1 MPVEGDGRLID
12 DTTIQLDQP
21 LKPGEERVVVRLR
34 KHPKKTTKLHA
45 PEEYVLKLAEKDLEE
60 LYLADLEEGTVF
72 LEPGIFRTIR
82 S

>member
-1 MPVEGDGRLID
+1 MPVEVDGRLID
-12 DTTIQLDQP
+12 DTTIQLDRP
-21 LKPGEERVVVRLR
+21 PKPGEERVAVRLR
-34 KHPKKTTKLHA
+34 KHPKMTKLPA
-45 PEEYVLKLAEKDLEE
+45 PEEYILKLAEKDLEE